1 MVGGS
6 GWSLGCLGYSGGSHL
21 TRSRTLG
28 RPDEVGEVRGGRREE
43 LRRRNEE
50 RQMRRLGRE
59 EGGGVDGINFK
70 SIYSGTSLAWI
81 ALGQKLREM
90 SLKGSTAYVAHQF
103 VLIHE
108 NSCHRTCLLERR

>member
-1 MVGGS
+1 
-6 GWSLGCLGYSGGSHL
+6 
-21 TRSRTLG
+21 
-28 RPDEVGEVRGGRREE
+28 
-43 LRRRNEE
+43 
-50 RQMRRLGRE
+50 MRRLGRE
-59 EGGGVDGINFK
+59 EGGGVDGINFSRLHTYK

-108 NSCHRTCLLERR
+108 NSCH